1 MFDGLLEPWHLV
13 IILVIVLIIFG
24 PGKLPDLGSALGRSI
39 KEFRGGIREIQD
51 DLDINAGNEA
61 GPEQKPATVMAD
73 MTAPQTTPLAAA
85 TTPITSPSSANSATA
100 TPATSPNSAAT
111 STQMTAPSATQ
122 VMAPPRASAAENHG
136 HACSICG
143 TVAAPGARFCANCG
157 NPIS

>member
-1 MFDGLLEPWHLV
+1 MFDGLLQPWHLL

-51 DLDINAGNEA
+51 DLDINAGTDA
-61 GPEQKPATVMAD
+61 DQKPAITTTTTEVS
-73 MTAPQTTPLAAA
+73 APVTTPLAAA
-85 TTPITSPSSANSATA
+85 TTPITSP
-100 TPATSPNSAAT
+100 NSAAT
-111 STQMTAPSATQ
+111 SSQSAAPAATQ
-122 VMAPPRASAAENHG
+122 VVAPPHAATQA

-157 NPIS
+157 NPITS